1 MGHDS
6 PVDARRALTDAR
18 AALAHAAGQLAAAGA
33 TPELLVETVPA
44 HRALG
49 LIPRRESFR
58 RTGEGF
64 VLGAFLVT
72 SSGDAAEPGRIAR
85 ASRQVL
91 PGHQS
96 ESARARKELRQ
107 RLLDA
112 RLPEGSTVVIDSRP
126 LPLDDPAAMATEH
139 GPLVLRDDAVLVRW
153 MPSAPDEALRPL
165 EAYLAERLDL
175 ALGSLNS
182 ARAESEHS

>member
-72 SSGDAAEPGRIAR
+72 SSGDAAEPGRIR
-85 ASRQVL
+85 LNPLLSAS
-91 PGHQS
+91 
-96 ESARARKELRQ
+96 
-107 RLLDA
+107 
-112 RLPEGSTVVIDSRP
+112 
-126 LPLDDPAAMATEH
+126 
-139 GPLVLRDDAVLVRW
+139 
-153 MPSAPDEALRPL
+153 
-165 EAYLAERLDL
+165 
-175 ALGSLNS
+175 
-182 ARAESEHS
+182 